1 MLYLRTKFAGILAST
16 CLNRLGWLTASY
28 SISELAY
35 RQKGELISLNQMA
48 MFSWIKKSYSFGVH
62 VHILWKPKLYSAVL
76 LVAWNRWVLGHLQA
90 PWSRPHIRTGS
101 PPWCELFVAWSR
113 PMASQNSVNIGSDNG
128 LVPSGTKPLPEPV
141 LANHQWGHMAFT
153 WGQFHRKCSR
163 YLSLI
168 SVGKWLN

>member
-1 MLYLRTKFAGILAST
+1 MNKHKSNKIIENSNTVRHLIMGQITTTQNLVAIKEVRHAG
-16 CLNRLGWLTASY
+16 
-28 SISELAY
+28 
-35 RQKGELISLNQMA
+35 Q
-48 MFSWIKKSYSFGVH
+48 SYSFGVH

-90 PWSRPHIRTGS
+90 QWSRPHIRTGS

-128 LVPSGTKPLPEPV
+128 LVPSGTKPLTEPV
-141 LANHQWGHMAFT
+141 LTNHQWGHMAFT
-153 WGQFHRKCSR
+153 WGQFHRKYSR